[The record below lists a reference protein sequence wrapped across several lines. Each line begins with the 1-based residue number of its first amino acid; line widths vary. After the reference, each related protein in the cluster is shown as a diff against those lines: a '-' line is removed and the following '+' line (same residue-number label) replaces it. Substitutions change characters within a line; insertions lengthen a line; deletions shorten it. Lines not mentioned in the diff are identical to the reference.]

1 MTNTTPLS
9 NEEKVLVQRHLREGE
24 EVVAVIRD
32 VKYELEEERTLVN
45 ALLEKGK
52 IPIILMTAINGKAAR
67 IIFLNKSYDG
77 LMFRLSNSNVISS
90 FLPDS
95 IVLSPELI
103 YKVITEF
110 ISKSEESFEKNISKE
125 TRNEFSRGLRKL
137 MTRQL
142 IEELKHPN
150 ASNLDLWFEIK
161 SVSVDK
167 KLLGNEYVSMI
178 LISESAERKAKM
190 NITSLEQ
197 IKESMGSATWGV
209 PRGVHYRESKLFG
222 LRPLRLNLFLM
233 GLTDYFYAFVKQAML
248 S

>member
-1 MTNTTPLS
+1 MTNTTPLT

-24 EVVAVIRD
+24 EVVGVIRD
-32 VKYELEEERTLVN
+32 VKYELEEERIIANV
-45 ALLEKGK
+45 EKGK
-52 IPIILMTAINGKAAR
+52 IPIILTTVINGKAAR

-77 LMFRLSNSNVISS
+77 LRLSYSNNNVTRS

-103 YKVITEF
+103 YEVITEF
-110 ISKSEESFEKNISKE
+110 ISKSEERFEKYISKE

-137 MTRQL
+137 MRRQL

-150 ASNLDLWFEIK
+150 ASKLDLWFEIK

-178 LISESAERKAKM
+178 LITESAESKAKM

-197 IKESMGSATWGV
+197 IKESMGSANW
-209 PRGVHYRESKLFG
+209 G

-233 GLTDYFYAFVKQAML
+233 GLTDYFYAFVMQAML